1 MRAEL
6 QTVRRLWGQKE
17 VRIMDSDNNIH
28 QVWNA
33 YGMPDAV
40 LSTVL
45 TETPRAGNYDP
56 IYGWG
61 D

>member
-1 MRAEL
+1 MSYP
-6 QTVRRLWGQKE
+6 TRLWGQKE

-45 TETPRAGNYDP
+45 TETPRDGNYDP